1 MRRFRATPIVT
12 VLAALVAAWASSG
25 RATDAATSADA
36 ADPGYHKAPRAIRE
50 VLDAP
55 FFPSAWVNPT
65 HDAMILLGRPSY
77 PPLADLAQ
85 PMLRLAGLRIDPRTN
100 GLHRA
105 PYWVSMT
112 LVRLPSGE
120 EKVVSL
126 PAGLKVIALQWTAD
140 GRRFAF
146 AAQASDGIELWVGD
160 ALTAQARRLDG
171 VRLNTILGQGFAWLP
186 DQRTLLIKRVA
197 PGRGEAPATPLV
209 PEGPNVQEAS
219 GKSGIGSTYENR
231 DVLKT
236 AFDERVFDYYVR
248 SQIAFVDAA
257 MGAVTPIGDP
267 DAYASITVSP
277 SGEYLLV
284 ERIRHPYSH
293 LHPYWRFPRDVIILE
308 RTTGRQIHF
317 TNLPLADA
325 VPIDGVPTGPRYYHW
340 RPTAPATLFWAEALD
355 GGDPSAKVPH
365 RDRLVMQS
373 APFTAEPRE
382 ILRLEERF
390 AGIAWSDSSG
400 FAFVDEF
407 QRERRWT
414 RTYGVDLDAP
424 SPSPQIFWD
433 LSDNDA
439 YHDPGSPLYQV
450 LPNGAYVMQREG
462 STLYLGGR
470 GASPD
475 GDRPFLDRFDMVT
488 RKTERLFRSGRTEY
502 ETFVSWID
510 PAKGTF
516 LTRRESPRDPPNY
529 EVHTLAKTRVRGVSA
544 GEPEFA
550 STRRAITR
558 FPDPAPRL
566 RGITKQI
573 VKYQRADGVPL
584 TFTLYLPPGYRKGTR
599 LPTVLWAYPLEY
611 SDAETAGQ
619 VVGSDRRFLSIYGA
633 SELFFLLD
641 GYAVLDNAA
650 MPVIGH
656 PDSVYNTFVGQIT
669 MNAKAAIDKAVSMG
683 VTDRD
688 RVGVMGHSHGA
699 LMTANLLAHTHLF
712 RAGIARSGAYNHTL
726 RPFGFQTERRTLFEA
741 PDVYVGLSPLMHADK
756 IREPLLLIHG
766 ELDANPGTVPLQSEL
781 LYKAIAGT
789 GGTAR
794 LVMLPLES
802 HGYEARESV
811 EHTLWEMTEWFDR
824 YVKAPP
830 AAPATRSA
838 IRTQVHE

>member
-1 MRRFRATPIVT
+1 MRRTA
-12 VLAALVAAWASSG
+12 AALPTAVALAVFAFAAAGPSRST
-25 RATDAATSADA
+25 AAATA
-36 ADPGYHKAPRAIRE
+36 ATAPAEETGYHKAPRAIRE

-55 FFPSAWVNPT
+55 FFPIAWVNPT
-65 HDAMILLGRPSY
+65 HDAMILGGRPSY

-126 PAGLKVIALQWTAD
+126 PAGLKVISLQWTAD
-140 GRRFAF
+140 GGRFAF
-146 AAQASDGIELWVGD
+146 ACQAQDGIELWIGD
-160 ALTAQARRLDG
+160 ARTAQVRRLDG

-186 DQRTLLIKRVA
+186 DQRSLLIKRIP

-209 PEGPNVQEAS
+209 PEGPNIQEAS

-248 SQIAFVDAA
+248 SQVAFVDAG
-257 MGAVTPIGDP
+257 MGTISPIGDP

-277 SGEYLLV
+277 NGEYLLV

-293 LHPYWRFPRDVIILE
+293 LHPYWRFPRDVLILE
-308 RTTGRQIHF
+308 RATGKQVQF

-325 VPIDGVPTGPRYYHW
+325 VPMDGVPTGRRYYHW
-340 RPTAPATLFWAEALD
+340 RPTAPATLVWAEALD

-365 RDRLVMQS
+365 RDRLLMQS
-373 APFTAEPRE
+373 APFASEPRE
-382 ILRLEERF
+382 VMRLEERF
-390 AGIAWSDSSG
+390 EGIAWSDSSG
-400 FAFVDEF
+400 FAFVDEYA
-407 QRERRWT
+407 RERRWT
-414 RTYGVDLDAP
+414 RTFGVDLDAP

-433 LSDNDA
+433 MSEKDA
-439 YHDPGSPLYQV
+439 YHDPGAPLYQV
-450 LPNGAYVMQREG
+450 LPNGSYVMQREG
-462 STLYLGGR
+462 STLYLAGR

-475 GDRPFLDRFDMVT
+475 GDRPFLDRFDMAT

-502 ETFVSWID
+502 ETFITWID

-529 EVHTLAKTRVRGVSA
+529 EVHTLGKTRLRGVAA
-544 GEPEFA
+544 GETEFA
-550 STRRAITR
+550 STRRAITH
-558 FPDPAPRL
+558 FPDPSPRL

-573 VKYQRADGVPL
+573 VKYQRPDGVPL

-611 SDAETAGQ
+611 SDPETAGQ
-619 VVGSDRRFLSIYGA
+619 VVGSDRRFLTITGA

-650 MPVIGH
+650 MPLIGH
-656 PDSVYNTFVGQIT
+656 PDSVYNTFVDQIT
-669 MNAKAAIDKAVSMG
+669 MNAKAAIDKAASMG

-699 LMTANLLAHTHLF
+699 LMTANLLAHTDGLF

-756 IREPLLLIHG
+756 IREPLLLMHG
-766 ELDANPGTVPLQSEL
+766 ELDVNPGTVPLQSEL

-824 YVKAPP
+824 YVKP
-830 AAPATRSA
+830 AARP
-838 IRTQVHE
+838 RTTGRASR

>member
-1 MRRFRATPIVT
+1 MTRFRAT
-12 VLAALVAAWASSG
+12 ALVAF
-25 RATDAATSADA
+25 ATILMAAADLSAATRQPAPAVADETVYKK
-36 ADPGYHKAPRAIRE
+36 PSRAIRE

-55 FFPSAWVNPT
+55 FFPIVWVNPT
-65 HDAMILLGRPSY
+65 HDAMILAGRPSY

-120 EKVVSL
+120 EKRVSL

-146 AAQASDGIELWVGD
+146 AGQTSDGIELWIGD
-160 ALTAQARRLDG
+160 ASTAQVQRLEG

-186 DQRTLLIKRVA
+186 DQRSLVIKRIP

-248 SQIAFVDAA
+248 SQVAFVDAGT
-257 MGAVTPIGDP
+257 GAISPIGDP

-277 SGEYLLV
+277 NGEYLLV

-293 LHPYWRFPRDVIILE
+293 LHPYWRFPRDVVVLK
-308 RTTGRQIHF
+308 RTTGEHIPF
-317 TNLPLADA
+317 TNLALADE
-325 VPIDGVPTGPRYYHW
+325 VPMEGVPTGRRHYHW
-340 RPTAPATLFWAEALD
+340 RPTAPATLVWAEALD

-365 RDRLVMQS
+365 RDRLLMQS

-382 ILRLEERF
+382 VMRLEERF

-400 FAFVDEF
+400 FVFVDEF

-414 RTYGVDLDAP
+414 RTFGVDLDAP
-424 SPSPQIFWD
+424 SPSPRIFWD
-433 LSDNDA
+433 LSDNDR
-439 YHDPGSPLYQV
+439 YHDPGSPLYRIR
-450 LPNGAYVMQREG
+450 PNGSYVMHREG
-462 STLYLGGR
+462 SSIYLSGT

-475 GDRPFLDRFDMVT
+475 GDRPFLDRYDLATGRMQ
-488 RKTERLFRSGRTEY
+488 RLFRSDREGY
-502 ETFVSWID
+502 EAFISWID

-516 LTRRESPRDPPNY
+516 LTRRESPREPPNY
-529 EVHTLAKTRVRGVSA
+529 QLRALEGKPAGRAKP
-544 GEPEFA
+544 GEAEFV
-550 STRRAITR
+550 STRRALTR
-558 FPDPAPRL
+558 FPDPTPRI
-566 RGITKQI
+566 RGIKKRL
-573 VKYQRADGVPL
+573 VSYQRADGVPL
-584 TFTLYLPPGYRKGTR
+584 TFTLYLPPGYREGTR
-599 LPTVLWAYPLEY
+599 LPTVVWAYPLEY

-619 VVGSDRRFLSIYGA
+619 VAGSDRRFLTIYQA
-633 SELFFLLD
+633 SQLFFLLD
-641 GYAVLDNAA
+641 GYAVLDNVA

-656 PDSVYNTFVGQIT
+656 PDSVYNTFVDQIT
-669 MNAKAAIDKAVSMG
+669 ANAKAAIDKAVSLG

-688 RVGVMGHSHGA
+688 RVGVGGHSHGA
-699 LMTANLLAHTHLF
+699 LMTANLLAHTDLF

-766 ELDANPGTVPLQSEL
+766 ELDINPGTVPLQSDL
-781 LYKAIAGT
+781 LYRAIAGT

-811 EHTLWEMTEWFDR
+811 EHTLWEMTSWFDR
-824 YVKAPP
+824 YVKPAPRAKARER
-830 AAPATRSA
+830 AAR
-838 IRTQVHE
+838 